1 MDDFLAAYAMA
12 LTARLGI
19 APTASTGNVAAPDE
33 NEVLLL
39 LARLVAHR
47 TERRNAPLATYL
59 AGQFAAAR
67 AGGGG
72 SAAEAAAEALE
83 VAEQILGPLPSEG

>member
-1 MDDFLAAYAMA
+1 MDDFLAAYAVA

-19 APTASTGNVAAPDE
+19 EAPDGSVADRDE
-33 NEVLLL
+33 NAVVLL

-47 TERRNAPLATYL
+47 TARRNAPLATYL

-67 AGGGG
+67 AGAGG
-72 SAAEAAAEALE
+72 SAAAAAAEALE
-83 VAEQILGPLPSEG
+83 VAEQILGPIPTDDQT